1 MCLVGCVLSLWC
13 VKVVKIPRTS
23 EEYNLHN
30 SKQVG
35 AEGDHLFIIFS
46 NSPKDIYPQI
56 RLELKLFIAS

>member
-1 MCLVGCVLSLWC
+1 MCLVGYVLSLWC

-30 SKQVG
+30 SEQVG
-35 AEGDHLFIIFS
+35 VEGDHLFIIFS
-46 NSPKDIYPQI
+46 NSPKDIYPQR